1 MKTNK
6 VYVLTH
12 TKKQRTRL
20 LGVFTTE
27 ITDRILQRICDEQR
41 LNPLECFW
49 HSVTLNKAVPA

>member
-1 MKTNK
+1 MKADK

-27 ITDRILQRICDEQR
+27 ITDRILQRICDEQG

-49 HSVTLNKAVPA
+49 YSVPLNKAVPA